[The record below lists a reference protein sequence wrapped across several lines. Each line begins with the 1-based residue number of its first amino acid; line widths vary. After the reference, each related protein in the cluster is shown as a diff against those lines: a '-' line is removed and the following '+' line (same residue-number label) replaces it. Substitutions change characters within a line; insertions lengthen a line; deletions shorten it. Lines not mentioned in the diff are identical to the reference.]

1 MSQKL
6 KVRSQKSKQ
15 KSGVVGAGFLSI
27 PVLEQIVL
35 RINPPVQKLEVRSQ
49 NLPLAFRLLPLT
61 SLLPIFACIL
71 WLCSSVPGLTQNRK
85 PEPPQEFYNPLE
97 ITTPDPLLPQLTRP
111 LSTSEKLKLRAAL
124 DKLNQQA
131 ATSFAAGD
139 TEKAFA
145 IWSRELRLRRF
156 LGITEEIPALGR
168 VGEIAWRENRRL
180 ELNAITRRLQEIGQQ
195 IQVLTPDKTKKEDRQ
210 QSQVFTPPSLDVLNA
225 LGIAFQQVREPR
237 SAIAVYERILAIQRQ
252 QQDPIAV
259 ETTLRTIAELHL
271 SWFNYPPA
279 AAAYEQL
286 LQNASERG
294 DRLEVINYLQQ
305 LNYVYEQARQY
316 QQALAVKQRLGEV
329 YQQQQQN
336 DLLPA
341 LQLDI
346 GANYEAMGQ
355 LKQAFTSY
363 QQAYTAAWEL
373 QQYAQASDALR
384 QMVRLYRSQQQTD
397 AALQTSQILLESDRL
412 AANLYGM
419 MTTYDQIGQINL
431 NRGNYDRALTAFQ
444 QGLELA
450 QQLKYQEDYF
460 TQQIQQINRQR
471 TN

>member
-6 KVRSQKSKQ
+6 KQKS
-15 KSGVVGAGFLSI
+15 
-27 PVLEQIVL
+27 
-35 RINPPVQKLEVRSQ
+35 EVRSQ
-49 NLPLAFRLLPLT
+49 ESGVIFLPQLPQLSSPH
-61 SLLPIFACIL
+61 SLLPFIACIF
-71 WLCSSVPGLTQNRK
+71 WLCSSTAALTQNRQ

-111 LSTSEKLKLRAAL
+111 LSASEKLKLRAAL

-131 ATSFAAGD
+131 TTSFAAGD
-139 TEKAFA
+139 LEQAFA
-145 IWSRELRLRRF
+145 IWSRELRLRRS
-156 LGITEEIPALGR
+156 LGIVEEIPALGR

-195 IQVLTPDKTKKEDRQ
+195 VRVLPPDKTKKQDREQ
-210 QSQVFTPPSLDVLNA
+210 PQVLTPPSLDVLNA

-237 SAIAVYERILAIQRQ
+237 SAIAIYERILAIQRQ
-252 QQDPIAV
+252 QQDAVAV

-271 SWFNYPPA
+271 SWFNYAPA

-286 LQNASERG
+286 LQNATERG
-294 DRLEVINYLQQ
+294 DRLEEINYLQQ
-305 LNYVYEQARQY
+305 LNYIYEQARQY
-316 QQALAVKQRLGEV
+316 QQALAIKQRLGEI

-346 GANYEAMGQ
+346 GRNYEALGQ
-355 LKQAFTSY
+355 LKQAFSSY
-363 QQAYTAAWEL
+363 QQAYTAAWKL

-384 QMVRLYRSQQQTD
+384 QMVQLYRSQQQTE

-412 AANLYGM
+412 AANFYGM
-419 MTTYDQIGQINL
+419 MNTYDQIGQINL
-431 NRGNYDRALTAFQ
+431 TRGNYERALTAFQ
-444 QGLELA
+444 QGLKLA

-460 TQQIQQINRQR
+460 TQQIQKINRQP

>member
-6 KVRSQKSKQ
+6 KVKAEVRSQKS
-15 KSGVVGAGFLSI
+15 G
-27 PVLEQIVL
+27 
-35 RINPPVQKLEVRSQ
+35 VRSQ
-49 NLPLAFRLLPLT
+49 TLPFASRLCSIASPLPVL
-61 SLLPIFACIL
+61 ACIL
-71 WLCSSVPGLTQNRK
+71 WLCSSVPGLAQNRQ
-85 PEPPQEFYNPLE
+85 PEPKPPQEFYNPLE
-97 ITTPDPLLPQLTRP
+97 ITTPDPLLPQLSRP
-111 LSTSEKLKLRAAL
+111 LSTSEKLKLRTAL

-131 ATSFAAGD
+131 TARFAAGD
-139 TEKAFA
+139 AETAFA
-145 IWSRELRLRRF
+145 IWSRELRLRRA
-156 LGITEEIPALGR
+156 LGIGEEIPALGR
-168 VGEIAWRENRRL
+168 VGEIAWQENRRL

-195 IQVLTPDKTKKEDRQ
+195 IQVLPPDKTKKQERE
-210 QSQVFTPPSLDVLNA
+210 QSQVFTPPSLDILNA

-237 SAIAVYERILAIQRQ
+237 SAIAVYERILAIHRQ
-252 QQDPIAV
+252 QQDAAAI
-259 ETTLRTIAELHL
+259 ETTLRTIGELHL
-271 SWFNYPPA
+271 SWFNYAPA
-279 AAAYEQL
+279 ATAYEQL
-286 LQNASERG
+286 LQNATERG

-305 LNYVYEQARQY
+305 LNYIYEKARQY
-316 QQALAVKQRLGEV
+316 KQALAVKQRLGEI
-329 YQQQQQN
+329 YQQQQQT

-346 GANYEAMGQ
+346 GRNYAALGQ

-384 QMVRLYRSQQQTD
+384 QMVQLYRSQQQTE

-412 AANLYGM
+412 AANFYGM
-419 MTTYDQIGQINL
+419 MNTYDQIGQINL

-444 QGLELA
+444 QGLKLA

-460 TQQIQQINRQR
+460 TQQIQQTNRQR

>member
-6 KVRSQKSKQ
+6 KAK
-15 KSGVVGAGFLSI
+15 A
-27 PVLEQIVL
+27 
-35 RINPPVQKLEVRSQ
+35 EVRSQ
-49 NLPLAFRLLPLT
+49 ESGVRSQESGIFSLRATRY
-61 SLLPIFACIL
+61 SLLTIFACIL
-71 WLCSSVPGLTQNRK
+71 WFCSSVPGLAQNRQ
-85 PEPPQEFYNPLE
+85 PEPEQQEQQFYNPLE

-111 LSTSEKLKLRAAL
+111 LSTSEKLKLRTAL

-131 ATSFAAGD
+131 TASFAGGA

-145 IWSRELRLRRF
+145 IWSRELRLRRS
-156 LGITEEIPALGR
+156 LGFEEEIPALGR

-195 IQVLTPDKTKKEDRQ
+195 IRVLPLDKTKKQDRE
-210 QSQVFTPPSLDVLNA
+210 QSQVFIPPSLEVLNS

-252 QQDPIAV
+252 RQDPVAV

-286 LQNASERG
+286 LQNATERG

-305 LNYVYEQARQY
+305 LNYIYEQARQY
-316 QQALAVKQRLGEV
+316 KQALAVKQRIGEI

-346 GANYEAMGQ
+346 GANYEAIGQ
-355 LKQAFTSY
+355 LQQAFTSY

-384 QMVRLYRSQQQTD
+384 QMVRLYRSQKQID

-412 AANLYGM
+412 AANFYGM
-419 MTTYDQIGQINL
+419 MNTYDQIGQINL
-431 NRGNYDRALTAFQ
+431 TRGNYERALTAFQ
-444 QGLELA
+444 QGLKLA

-460 TQQIQQINRQR
+460 TQQIQKINRQP

>member
-15 KSGVVGAGFLSI
+15 EPEKRVVRGFSPSAPSASSALFTPPAPSAPSATSALFLSI
-27 PVLEQIVL
+27 
-35 RINPPVQKLEVRSQ
+35 
-49 NLPLAFRLLPLT
+49 
-61 SLLPIFACIL
+61 LPILCIL
-71 WLCSSVPGLTQNRK
+71 WLCSSAPSLAQNRQ
-85 PEPPQEFYNPLE
+85 PEPEQQEQEFYNPLA
-97 ITTPDPLLPQLTRP
+97 ITTPDPLLPQLIRP
-111 LSTSEKLKLRAAL
+111 LSTPEKLRLRAAL

-131 ATSFAAGD
+131 TASFAAGN

-168 VGEIAWRENRRL
+168 VGEIAWQENRRL

-195 IQVLTPDKTKKEDRQ
+195 IQVLPPDKKKKEDRQ
-210 QSQVFTPPSLDVLNA
+210 ESQVFISPNLEVLNS
-225 LGIAFQQVREPR
+225 LGIAFQQVREPK
-237 SAIAVYERILAIQRQ
+237 SAIAVYERILAIHRQ
-252 QQDPIAV
+252 QKDAVAV

-286 LQNASERG
+286 LQNATQQG

-305 LNYVYEQARQY
+305 LNYIYEQARQY
-316 QQALAVKQRLGEV
+316 QQALAVQQRLGAI
-329 YQQQQQN
+329 YQEQQQN

-346 GANYEAMGQ
+346 GANYEAVGQ
-355 LKQAFTSY
+355 LKQAFTTY
-363 QQAYTAAWEL
+363 QQAYTTAWKL

-384 QMVRLYRSQQQTD
+384 QMIRLYRSQQQID

-412 AANLYGM
+412 AANFYGM
-419 MTTYDQIGQINL
+419 MNTYDQIGQINL
-431 NRGNYDRALTAFQ
+431 ARGNYDRALTAFQ

-450 QQLKYQEDYF
+450 QQLKYQQDYF

>member
-6 KVRSQKSKQ
+6 KVKSQKSKQ
-15 KSGVVGAGFLSI
+15 QSRLRSRFISSAPLSSLSSLS
-27 PVLEQIVL
+27 PF
-35 RINPPVQKLEVRSQ
+35 S
-49 NLPLAFRLLPLT
+49 PLSSLSSLSPTTHSLLPL
-61 SLLPIFACIL
+61 LACIL
-71 WLCSSVPGLTQNRK
+71 CLCSSVPGLAQNR
-85 PEPPQEFYNPLE
+85 EPKLPQEFYNPLE
-97 ITTPDPLLPQLTRP
+97 ITTPDPLLPQLARP
-111 LSTSEKLKLRAAL
+111 LSTSEKLRLRAAL

-131 ATSFAAGD
+131 TASFAAGD

-145 IWSRELRLRRF
+145 IWSRELRLRRT
-156 LGITEEIPALGR
+156 LGIGEEIPALGR
-168 VGEIAWRENRRL
+168 VGEIAWQENRRL

-195 IQVLTPDKTKKEDRQ
+195 IQVLPLDKTTKKDRQ
-210 QSQVFTPPSLDVLNA
+210 QQSQAFTPPSLAVLNSLA
-225 LGIAFQQVREPR
+225 IAFQQVREPR
-237 SAIAVYERILAIQRQ
+237 SAIAVYERILAIHRQ
-252 QQDPIAV
+252 QQNSTAI
-259 ETTLRTIAELHL
+259 ETTLRTLAELHL

-279 AAAYEQL
+279 AVAYEQL
-286 LQNASERG
+286 LQNATERG
-294 DRLEVINYLQQ
+294 DRLEIIYYLQQ

-316 QQALAVKQRLGEV
+316 QQALAVKQRLAEI

-346 GANYEAMGQ
+346 GANYEAIGQ

-363 QQAYTAAWEL
+363 RQAYTTAWEL

-412 AANLYGM
+412 ATNFYGM
-419 MTTYDQIGQINL
+419 MNTYDQIGQINL
-431 NRGNYDRALTAFQ
+431 TRGNYDRALTAFQ
-444 QGLELA
+444 QGLKLA

-460 TQQIQQINRQR
+460 TQQIQQIDRRR
-471 TN
+471 TE

>member
-6 KVRSQKSKQ
+6 KVKSQKSKQ
-15 KSGVVGAGFLSI
+15 EPEARSQEPG
-27 PVLEQIVL
+27 
-35 RINPPVQKLEVRSQ
+35 VRSY
-49 NLPLAFRLLPLT
+49 NSPLSSHSTTPTLPL
-61 SLLPIFACIL
+61 PILACIL
-71 WLCSSVPGLTQNRK
+71 WLCSSVPGLAQNRQ
-85 PEPPQEFYNPLE
+85 PEPEQKFYNPLE
-97 ITTPDPLLPQLTRP
+97 ITTPDPLLPQLNRP
-111 LSTSEKLKLRAAL
+111 LSTVEKLKLRTAL
-124 DKLNQQA
+124 DELNQQA
-131 ATSFAAGD
+131 AASFAAGD

-145 IWSRELRLRRF
+145 IWSRELRLRRS
-156 LGITEEIPALGR
+156 LGIMEEIPALGR
-168 VGEIAWRENRRL
+168 VGEIAWQENRRL

-195 IQVLTPDKTKKEDRQ
+195 IQVLPLDKTKKPDGEP
-210 QSQVFTPPSLDVLNA
+210 SQVFTPPNLDVLNA

-252 QQDPIAV
+252 RQNAVAV

-271 SWFNYPPA
+271 SWFNYAPA

-286 LQNASERG
+286 LQNATERG
-294 DRLEVINYLQQ
+294 DRPEEINYLQQ
-305 LNYVYEQARQY
+305 LDYIYAQARQY
-316 QQALAVKQRLGEV
+316 QRALAVKQRLGEI

-341 LQLDI
+341 LRLDI
-346 GANYEAMGQ
+346 GRNYAALGQ
-355 LKQAFTSY
+355 LNQAFTSY

-373 QQYAQASDALR
+373 QQYSQASDALR
-384 QMVRLYRSQQQTD
+384 QMVQLYRSQQQTE

-412 AANLYGM
+412 ASNLYGM
-419 MTTYDQIGQINL
+419 MNTYDQIGQINL
-431 NRGNYDRALTAFQ
+431 TRGNYDRALTAFQ

-471 TN
+471 TK